1 MDSWINVVMIGPA
14 GCGKT
19 SMVASFGRWLEE
31 ELSERPIYVNL
42 DPGVLRLPYEPD
54 YDVRSL
60 VRVDDLMR
68 DAGLGPNGAMIRAAE
83 IIEERLDD
91 VVARI
96 RSIDGAGFRLIDTP
110 GQMELFLFREMGPR
124 IVERLSEGSR
134 SVGVYI
140 LDPFLASSFSG
151 LAVGVSMSIITRL
164 RLRVPVV
171 SVINKVDL
179 LSGGIELEK
188 MLLDESE
195 LVERIVL
202 EEHGLAVELSAKFM
216 NLVREYSKAMR
227 IVKTSAKTG
236 QGMQDLYNLIN
247 DALCECGDLT

>member
-1 MDSWINVVMIGPA
+1 MDAWINVVMIGPA

-19 SMVASFGRWLEE
+19 SMVASFGRWLEK
-31 ELSERPIYVNL
+31 ELGERPIYVNL
-42 DPGVLRLPYEPD
+42 DPGVLKLPYKPS
-54 YDVRSL
+54 YDIRSL

-68 DAGLGPNGAMIRAAE
+68 DTGLGPNGAMIKAAE
-83 IIEERLDD
+83 IIEERLND
-91 VVARI
+91 VVVRI
-96 RSIDGAGFRLIDTP
+96 RSINGTGFRLIDTP

-134 SVGVYI
+134 AVAVYI
-140 LDPFLASSFSG
+140 LDPFLASSLSG
-151 LAVGVSMSIITRL
+151 FAVGILMSIITRL
-164 RLRVPVV
+164 RLRIPVV
-171 SVINKVDL
+171 SVINKADL
-179 LSGGIELEK
+179 LNTIELER
-188 MLLDESE
+188 MLLDESK
-195 LVERIVL
+195 LVERIAL
-202 EEHGLAVELSAKFM
+202 EEHGLAAELSAKFM

>member
-1 MDSWINVVMIGPA
+1 MIGPA

-19 SMVASFGRWLEE
+19 SMVVSFGRWLER
-31 ELSERPIYVNL
+31 ELSERPVYVNL
-42 DPGVLRLPYEPD
+42 DPGVLSVPYEPD

-68 DAGLGPNGAMIRAAE
+68 EAGLGPNGAMIRAAG
-83 IIEERLDD
+83 IIEERLDE

-96 RSIDGAGFRLIDTP
+96 RSVGGAGFRLIDTP

-124 IVERLSEGSR
+124 IIERLSEGSR
-134 SVGVYI
+134 VVAVYM
-140 LDPFLASSFSG
+140 LDPFLASSLSG
-151 LAVGVSMSIITRL
+151 LAVGVFMSIITRL

-171 SVINKVDL
+171 SVINKADL
-179 LSGGIELEK
+179 LDTGDLEK
-188 MLLDESE
+188 LLLDESE
-195 LVERIVL
+195 LAGRIAL
-202 EEHGLAVELSAKFM
+202 EEHGLVAELSAKFM
-216 NLVREYSKAMR
+216 DLVREYSKAMR
-227 IVKTSAKTG
+227 IVRTSAKTG